1 MENSAYSKV
10 FLIEFF
16 GTFAFVTFVLYTKYH
31 ATHSSGVFLCLVALV
46 ALYSV
51 LVLTIPLS
59 GGCINPSL
67 GIVQTIF

>member
-1 MENSAYSKV
+1 MKNATYLQV
-10 FLIEFF
+10 FLIEAF

-31 ATHSSGVFLCLVALV
+31 ATHASCVFLCLVALI

-51 LVLTIPLS
+51 LILTIPLS

-67 GIVQTIF
+67 GIV